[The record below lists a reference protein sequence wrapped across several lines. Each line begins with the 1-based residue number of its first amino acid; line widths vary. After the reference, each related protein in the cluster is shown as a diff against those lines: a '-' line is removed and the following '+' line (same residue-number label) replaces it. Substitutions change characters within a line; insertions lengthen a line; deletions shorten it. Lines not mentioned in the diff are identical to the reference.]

1 MTRNSNTSPIV
12 NGLAAQII
20 LDRIDFVKLR
30 ELLMSSVCYAN
41 LCNGGLLS
49 KEDCEDKVQDLLE
62 FFITKTREGI
72 YDPSIGTPEQYIR
85 GKHNNR
91 IRGYVQALS
100 GKKAC
105 LKPLP
110 ETSADADAAA
120 DEDCGCTIVLSG
132 DFYGVGSDIFRDE
145 IVNDLLDIVN
155 NKISSRDK
163 AVIGHLTEET
173 PRMQMQEELGL
184 SQNATNK
191 LVHDVRKRFRTLL
204 EARGYSD
211 LMARVA

>member
-12 NGLAAQII
+12 NGAAAQMI
-20 LDRIDFVKLR
+20 LDSIDFIKLR
-30 ELLMSSVCYAN
+30 KLLMSSVTYAN

-72 YDPSIGTPEQYIR
+72 YDPNIGTPEQYIR

-91 IRGYVQALS
+91 IRGYVQALA
-100 GKKAC
+100 GNKAC
-105 LKPLP
+105 QKPLP

-120 DEDCGCTIVLSG
+120 DEDCGSTIVLSG
-132 DFYGVGSDIFRDE
+132 DYYGVKSDIFRDE
-145 IVNDLLDIVN
+145 IVNDLLDIVC

-163 AVIGHLTEET
+163 AVIGHLIEET
-173 PRMQMQEELGL
+173 PRAQMQEDLGL
-184 SQNATNK
+184 NQNATNK
-191 LVHDVRKRFRTLL
+191 LVYDVRKRFRALL
-204 EARGYSD
+204 EAKGYDS
-211 LMARVA
+211 LLARVA